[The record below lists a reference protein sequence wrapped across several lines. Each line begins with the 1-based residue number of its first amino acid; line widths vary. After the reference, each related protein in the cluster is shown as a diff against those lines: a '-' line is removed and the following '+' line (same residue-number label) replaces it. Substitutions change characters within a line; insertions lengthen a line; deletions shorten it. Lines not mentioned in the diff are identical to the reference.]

1 MTRQSTAPKIRE
13 PRDTRNTRKTAAS
26 NTRESSVPAG
36 PLARHLHRLAVPL
49 KTAWRGVPAI
59 MMVAL
64 TAWCV
69 DGHAKAYV
77 EGNRVVI
84 AGANNTASTVARDIG
99 DPTIFR
105 HDPGLGRA
113 VTTRNLLVKGEFDLG
128 AEEEWDGL
136 LKHALVL
143 EIDVSECGSARID
156 VARGSDGT
164 GHLRLV
170 RTKITAT
177 HREKDLDECT
187 EANVLCVAGKL
198 TAIESTITG
207 NINVRYEEGAEAELE
222 GSTVSFTRASGME
235 LAGVSARSFRASDTS
250 SVDNALYGL
259 SVSRLLSSPLE
270 LARMVFRGL
279 AADVFVGDKAEV
291 ALTDSDFKTVRFAGR
306 SGSLCRRWTVTVHL
320 PRAGAEVVAESM
332 PGTGGREQVRAVAGA
347 DKTCKLLLTE
357 YVGTP
362 EQPLPVAGKNKLTPH
377 ELTAYEE
384 PGGRPLYRLAGLHV
398 FMRGQ
403 EVRFP

>member
-1 MTRQSTAPKIRE
+1 MTRQFAAPQVWE
-13 PRDTRNTRKTAAS
+13 PRNTRKTAAS

-36 PLARHLHRLAVPL
+36 LLAPHITLAIL
-49 KTAWRGVPAI
+49 
-59 MMVAL
+59 MLAL
-64 TAWCV
+64 TAWCGK
-69 DGHAKAYV
+69 GHAKAYV
-77 EGNRVVI
+77 QGDTIVI
-84 AGANNTASTVARDIG
+84 EGANNTAATVASDVG
-99 DPTIFR
+99 DPAIFR
-105 HDPGLGRA
+105 HDAGLGRA
-113 VTTRNLLVKGEFDLG
+113 VTTRDLLIKGELDLS
-128 AEEEWDGL
+128 AEAEWDGL
-136 LKHALVL
+136 LRHALVL

-164 GHLRLV
+164 GHLKLL

-207 NINVRYEEGAEAELE
+207 NINVRYEAGAEADLE
-222 GSTVSFTRASGME
+222 GCTMSFTRASGME
-235 LAGVSARSFRASDTS
+235 LAGVSARSFAARDSF

-259 SVSRLLSSPLE
+259 SVSRLPSSPLE
-270 LARMVFRGL
+270 LVRMVFRGL
-279 AADVFVGDKAEV
+279 AADVSVGDKAEV
-291 ALTDSDFKTVRFAGR
+291 TLTDSDFKTVRFAGR
-306 SGSLCRRWTVTVHL
+306 SGTLRRRWAVTCHL
-320 PRAGAEVVAESM
+320 PNAGAEVVAESM
-332 PGTGGREQVRAVAGA
+332 PGAGGREQIRAMAGP

-362 EQPLPVAGKNKLTPH
+362 EQPLPVAGKNKVTPH
-377 ELTAYEE
+377 ELTVYEK
-384 PGGRPLYRLAGLHV
+384 PGGRPLYRLTGLHA